1 MVGMVL
7 AWLDIDTCTMLYVVF
22 QGDSHHWAEKE
33 ASVFSL
39 RGNSSG
45 RVVPIQYTLKVSNLA
60 RPSGIKRYTHGMD
73 GKGVR
78 LPGLGMCSSNQMKLI
93 HWIQLHVKLIWSNEF
108 DLICLRQWSWTWTKR
123 HITASQS
130 STCHSTTSV
139 DAVFCTLNMISMS
152 LLYLLILMLSC

>member
-33 ASVFSL
+33 ASAFSL

-45 RVVPIQYTLKVSNLA
+45 RVVPIQNTLKVSNLA

-78 LPGLGMCSSNQMKLI
+78 LPGLGMCLSNQMLSDAS
-93 HWIQLHVKLIWSNEF
+93 HVKLTWSNEF
-108 DLICLRQWSWTWTKR
+108 DLICLRQWLWTWTKR

-130 STCHSTTSV
+130 ITCHSTTSV